1 MVFMGCSGQIIVI
14 LVVEAVV
21 GVVMSQMLGAIWV
34 GRLISEVFL
43 IFTEHL
49 RVMSGVLFVYRAIMQ
64 LGGLASGW

>member
-1 MVFMGCSGQIIVI
+1 MGWSGQIIVI

-21 GVVMSQMLGAIWV
+21 GVVISQMSGAIWV
-34 GRLISEVFL
+34 GRLISKVFW

-49 RVMSGVLFVYRAIMQ
+49 RVMSSVLFVYRAVMQ